1 MIQLEKALRR
11 YIAQVRDGE
20 HASSIISTVS
30 LSSATTTTSQDQWK
44 LIQQELKSVGI
55 TAAQL
60 NAYRETVIDILR
72 DAFPESD
79 ALASPSVK
87 IKKAGQMSRLLSTLN
102 GGRSGLRTAAAIQ
115 DVKNVIML
123 LVSPGRRF
131 DIVIAAACAFNSVRG
146 GDAAS
151 VYSTI

>member
-11 YIAQVRDGE
+11 YIAQVKDGE
-20 HASSIISTVS
+20 NASSIISTVS

-60 NAYRETVIDILR
+60 NANRETVINILR

-79 ALASPSVK
+79 ALASPTVK
-87 IKKAGQMSRLLSTLN
+87 IKKAGQMSRLLSTLH
-102 GGRSGLRTAAAIQ
+102 GGLRLAAAIQ
-115 DVKNVIML
+115 GTGL
-123 LVSPGRRF
+123 TL
-131 DIVIAAACAFNSVRG
+131 AQ
-146 GDAAS
+146 
-151 VYSTI
+151 

>member
-1 MIQLEKALRR
+1 M
-11 YIAQVRDGE
+11 
-20 HASSIISTVS
+20 S

-60 NAYRETVIDILR
+60 NANRETVIDILR

-87 IKKAGQMSRLLSTLN
+87 IKKAGQMSRLLSTLT
-102 GGRSGLRTAAAIQ
+102 GGSNDLLTLQCIAAIQ
-115 DVKNVIML
+115 DVLSVLSTGAGELERKVGRL
-123 LVSPGRRF
+123 RAYSQGRRTERLY
-131 DIVIAAACAFNSVRG
+131 A
-146 GDAAS
+146 
-151 VYSTI
+151 